1 MDILQLLISGIANG
15 CIYGLLALGFVLI
28 YKASE
33 AVNFAQG
40 DMLMLGAFL
49 GISFIN
55 TGYADFPFLIGL
67 TLAAVVLG
75 VFGYL
80 LDRLVLR
87 GIFGQP
93 QFAMVI
99 LTIALGFLL
108 RFFAGVIWGHD
119 PISLETPFAGKT
131 LSFGGLVISQVD
143 ALIILATVA
152 LTTSL
157 YFFFARTRLGVAMQ
171 ASSQNQMAAYYMGIP
186 VKKVNAIVW
195 ALSGVLAAIAGVLF
209 AAKGA
214 VEPSIGLLF
223 GIKAFAAAVIGGLG
237 SLPGALAGGLLVGI
251 VEPFAGRYLPSGL
264 GQIAPYVLMLLVL
277 ILRPGGLFAQISQ
290 KKV

>member
-49 GISFIN
+49 GITFIN
-55 TGYADFPFLIGL
+55 TGYADLPFLIGL

-75 VFGYL
+75 IFGYL

-108 RFFAGVIWGHD
+108 RFFAGAVWGHD
-119 PISLETPFAGKT
+119 PISLQTPFAGKT

-143 ALIILATVA
+143 AVIILATVA
-152 LTTSL
+152 LTTVL

-186 VKKVNAIVW
+186 VKRVNAIVW
-195 ALSGVLAAIAGVLF
+195 ALSGVVAAIAGVLF

-251 VEPFAGRYLPSGL
+251 VEPFAGRYLPSGV

>member
-1 MDILQLLISGIANG
+1 MDILQLLIGGIANG

-49 GISFIN
+49 GITFIN
-55 TGYADFPFLIGL
+55 ASYADLPFLIGL

-99 LTIALGFLL
+99 LTIALGFLM
-108 RFFAGVIWGHD
+108 RFFAGVVWGHD
-119 PISLETPFAGKT
+119 PVSLEAPFAGEVYR
-131 LSFGGLVISQVD
+131 FGGLVISVVD
-143 ALIILATVA
+143 AVIILATVA
-152 LTTSL
+152 LTTTL
-157 YFFFARTRLGVAMQ
+157 YFFFAHTRLGVAMQ

-186 VKKVNAIVW
+186 VKRVNGIVW
-195 ALSGVLAAIAGVLF
+195 ALSGVVAAIAGVLF

-214 VEPSIGLLF
+214 VEPSVGLLF

-251 VEPFAGRYLPSGL
+251 VEPFAGRYLPSGF
-264 GQIAPYVLMLLVL
+264 GQIAPYVLMLVVL
-277 ILRPGGLFAQISQ
+277 IVRPGGLFAQISQ

>member
-1 MDILQLLISGIANG
+1 MDILQLLVSGIANG

-40 DMLMLGAFL
+40 DMMMLGAFL
-49 GISFIN
+49 GITFIN
-55 TGYADFPFLIGL
+55 ASYADLPFLIGI
-67 TLAAVVLG
+67 TVAALLFG

-80 LDRLVLR
+80 LDRFVLR
-87 GIFGQP
+87 AIFGQP
-93 QFAMVI
+93 QFARVI
-99 LTIALGFLL
+99 LTIALGFLM

-119 PISLETPFAGKT
+119 PTSLQTPFVGKVWM
-131 LSFGGLVISQVD
+131 LGELMIPVVD
-143 ALIILATVA
+143 AVIILTTVA
-152 LTTSL
+152 LTCIL

-186 VKKVNAIVW
+186 VKRINAIVW
-195 ALSGVLAAIAGVLF
+195 ALSGVVAAIAGVLF

-214 VEPSIGLLF
+214 VEPSVGLLF

-237 SLPGALAGGLLVGI
+237 SLPGALLGGLLVGI
-251 VEPFAGRYLPSGL
+251 VEPFAGRFLPEF
-264 GQIAPYVLMLLVL
+264 GQIAPYLLMLVVLV
-277 ILRPGGLFAQISQ
+277 LRPGGLFAQISQ